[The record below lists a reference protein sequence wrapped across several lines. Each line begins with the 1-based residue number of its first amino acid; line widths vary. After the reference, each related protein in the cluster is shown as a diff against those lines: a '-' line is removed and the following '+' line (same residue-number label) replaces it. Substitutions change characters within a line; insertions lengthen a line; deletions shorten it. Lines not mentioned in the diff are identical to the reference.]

1 MLSLLLALPAVV
13 RASGG
18 TPVLVDQAQN
28 CAQDSNL
35 CFGGKGS
42 ASDPPSVGAR
52 SAAADPSS
60 SAATAK
66 TAAKAHA
73 ADAEP
78 PKPGFLSTHVKSAEG
93 FMKKHEVVLSGL
105 AGAVIGYAAVASLAL
120 GPAAAGALLGFV
132 VGAVL
137 IPKLIHMLH
146 HEKKTSW

>member
-18 TPVLVDQAQN
+18 TPVLDQAQN

-42 ASDPPSVGAR
+42 ASDPPAVGAR
-52 SAAADPSS
+52 SSAADPSS

-93 FMKKHEVVLSGL
+93 FMKKHEVVLGGL
-105 AGAVIGYAAVASLAL
+105 AGAALGYVAAASLAL

-132 VGAVL
+132 IGAVL
-137 IPKLIHMLH
+137 IPKLIRMLH